1 MAKYLFGLQ
10 SLQISAQRST
20 MPEGDWNV
28 VTFGVEVGANS
39 FGPLQNNGGTVG
51 GATGS
56 TVDFTTVLRLGPPP
70 PPPYNLYPP
79 AAIGKWWVGPI
90 DVADT
95 DIVSVDYSVVNAEY
109 TLSGASDSNE
119 TVIDISTVAWAALV
133 GITVGA
139 FGGPAGQVVT
149 ALAAA
154 FSGGLT
160 LLLHGTPN
168 CDGVVGADKRQF
180 TGAEL
185 KQATNNP
192 QRTVV
197 ISDQS
202 GNPDTPSGCN
212 QSSIVMTFFITW
224 FPEYSLRWFLKSDV
238 GWEGWVPPNTSFR
251 NATSYPPGFYSGSS
265 TSVRNLIET
274 WQLDLI
280 S

>member
-10 SLQISAQRST
+10 SMQVNAQRDSL
-20 MPEGDWNV
+20 PDGDWDV

-39 FGPLQNNGGTVG
+39 FGPLKAYNTILGQS
-51 GATGS
+51 GS
-56 TVDFTTVLRLGPPP
+56 TVDFTAYPFLRAGPPVTP
-70 PPPYNLYPP
+70 GSGSGDE
-79 AAIGKWWVGPI
+79 IGQWWVGPI

-95 DIVSVDYSVVNAEY
+95 DIVSVDYSVVNAQY
-109 TLSGASDSNE
+109 TLSGGSGSG
-119 TVIDISTVAWAALV
+119 VTVADIGTVVWAGLI
-133 GITVGA
+133 GITAGA
-139 FGGPAGQVVT
+139 LGGPAGQVVT

-154 FSGGLT
+154 LAAGVG
-160 LLLHGTPN
+160 LLLHNAPN

-185 KQATNNP
+185 QQSTSNP
-192 QRTVV
+192 QRTAV
-197 ISDQS
+197 IADQS
-202 GNPDTPSGCN
+202 GNPDTPSGCG
-212 QSSIVMTFFITW
+212 QSSIVMTFFVTS
-224 FPEYSLRWFLKSDV
+224 FPSYSLRWFLQSDV
-238 GWEGWVPPNTSFR
+238 GWEGWAPPATSFR